1 MFLCVFLFV
10 CLSILVFEFWFMF
23 LFVSALLSCIGCV
36 FLIFYSGLFE
46 FFTGVFFVFF
56 FSSRRRHTRCA
67 LVTGVQTCAL
77 PVYLKGAAHGCAAF
91 SAGAGC
97 PLGKSRRLR
106 EPGATRRAQRRGVL
120 SLRQVSLHK
129 QRKVA
134 RAVTARKLLI
144 LIRLLPHK
152 KRARAARCAR
162 PPHPALR
169 ATFSRKREKGCLIRG
184 SGLRATRSAPRPC
197 AARRAFRHA
206 RANGSQAAR
215 LHPASGRR
223 AEVAY
228 ARW

>member
-1 MFLCVFLFV
+1 MVLFCYAFSFCLAIWCVFGF
-10 CLSILVFEFWFMF
+10 
-23 LFVSALLSCIGCV
+23 
-36 FLIFYSGLFE
+36 
-46 FFTGVFFVFF
+46 FFVFF

-77 PVYLKGAAHGCAAF
+77 PISHGCAAF
-91 SAGAGC
+91 PAGAGC

-106 EPGATRRAQRRGVL
+106 EPGAQHRARRRGVL